1 MDKHKEKKETDNN
14 ANKAQDGRDVKEGLP
29 IKNTATDDIKNSA
42 SQTPGLN
49 QEKTDR
55 DDLFPSDGDNLTN

>member
-1 MDKHKEKKETDNN
+1 MNKDKQQQPTN
-14 ANKAQDGRDVKEGLP
+14 ANSNKAQEGRDVKAGLP
-29 IKNTATDDIKNSA
+29 IKNTVTDEIKNSA

-55 DDLFPSDGDNLTN
+55 DDLLPSDGDNLTN